1 MNFLQ
6 QRPGLER
13 RLVEVSSLG
22 VRATSS
28 GLKVEKVMA
37 KINWNDDEAH
47 VGSLLVIFPFLLF
60 C

>member
-1 MNFLQ
+1 MEF
-6 QRPGLER
+6 
-13 RLVEVSSLG
+13 SSLG

-28 GLKVEKVMA
+28 GLEVEKVMA

-47 VGSLLVIFPFLLF
+47 VGSLLVILPFLFF